1 MDGPDFDSR
10 LDWMDGPD
18 CDLSVQFLYVW
29 KFLAFGWMVQILTVR
44 LMSCKCGQVKLF
56 VISGIS

>member
-1 MDGPDFDSR
+1 MDGPDFDFR

-18 CDLSVQFLYVW
+18 CEVSVQFLYVW
-29 KFLAFGWMVQILTVR
+29 KVLAFGWMDQILSLR
-44 LMSCKCGQVKLF
+44 LMSCKCGHVNLY